1 MNLLHALDREARLFE
16 WKLCEVERVRTLLN
30 GSISRQDYAALLTAF
45 YFIEHY
51 SRLAV
56 TGARNVLREADP
68 YLSKRFGQCADGEQ
82 GHAEMALADLK
93 AIGFGSPL
101 PCSSPKLAEYGR
113 LLRQASEQRPYAILG
128 HSFLFESTS
137 GSLFPRIEKVPYPST
152 FVHTHAL
159 EDPGHTLAIRRTVKT
174 ADRRIEEAQ
183 KAGLV
188 AFARLSGSRFLELVP
203 LFQA

>member
-1 MNLLHALDREARLFE
+1 MNLLHALDREARRFE
-16 WKLCEVERVRTLLN
+16 RKLCEVERVRALLN
-30 GSISRQDYAALLTAF
+30 GSISRGDYAALLTAF

-56 TGARNVLREADP
+56 TGARDVLREADL
-68 YLSKRFGQCADGEQ
+68 YLSGRFGLCADGER

-93 AIGFGSPL
+93 AIGFDGPL
-101 PCSSPKLAEYGR
+101 PCSSPKLSDYGR
-113 LLRQASEQRPYAILG
+113 FLRHASEQRPYAILG

-137 GSLFPRIEKVPYPST
+137 GSLFPRMEKVPYPST
-152 FVHTHAL
+152 FVHTHAV
-159 EDPGHTLAIRRTVKT
+159 EDPGHTLAVRQTVKT
-174 ADRRIEEAQ
+174 VDRRIEEAR
-183 KAGLV
+183 KADLV